1 MFIDRQKLE
10 RAYLDELTKIG
21 NLFDTLN
28 IDHCITGGYALLS
41 YSISTRGPMDC
52 KLLVFTDKRDKIIE
66 MLFKL
71 NYTICSINNNNI
83 KITKEDPHGAM
94 SIDLILGKQ
103 DDKFIVFNINN
114 RDVKLGDKFFA
125 QNRKE
130 VKNRKGAKG
139 FFRVA
144 PLELIYFSKMNS
156 TNETDLF
163 DLEMIKNSSKMDIDK
178 LLKLFEIN
186 GMM

>member
-10 RAYLDELTKIG
+10 RIYLDELTKIG

-41 YSISTRGPMDC
+41 YGINTRGPMDC
-52 KLLVFTDKRDKIIE
+52 KILTFTDKKEKIIE

-71 NYTICSINNNNI
+71 NYTICAINNNNI
-83 KITKEDPHGAM
+83 KITKEDGHGAI
-94 SIDLILGKQ
+94 SIDIVLGRQ
-103 DDKFIVFNINN
+103 EDKFIVFNVDN
-114 RDVKLGDKFFA
+114 RDIKLGDKFFA

-139 FFRVA
+139 YFRVA
-144 PLELIYFSKMNS
+144 PLELIYFSKMNG
-156 TNETDLF
+156 TNEVDLL
-163 DLEMIKNSSKMDIDK
+163 DLEMIKTSSKMEIDK